1 MFRTVLTWF
10 CSFSRTEKC
19 FWDCSTWST

>member
-1 MFRTVLTWF
+1 MFRTVLTWL